1 MFMKYLSLTVTVL
14 FLSGCASI
22 AKPTISDASKDLLVQ
37 PVVDCEKAPSD
48 IKALESVRPSFPDKA
63 VATLVSIIPGGIL
76 AGLVMGDFSNRW
88 DVISGN
94 FEDSIDKRIVEIQ
107 KTCPH
112 T

>member
-14 FLSGCASI
+14 FLSGCAGI
-22 AKPTISDASKDLLVQ
+22 AKPTISGASKVLLIQ
-37 PVVDCEKAPSD
+37 PVIDCEKALGD
-48 IKALESVRPSFPDKA
+48 IKALENVRPSFPDKA
-63 VATLVSIIPGGIL
+63 VATLVSIIPAGIL
-76 AGLVMGDFSNRW
+76 VGLVMGDYGDRW
-88 DVISGN
+88 DVISGS